1 MDSSMVVVLVGLLT
15 VVTASSSRC
24 TPLQILK
31 VKNQWQRAYGIG
43 RMRDD
48 FGLAI
53 WRSIFAH
60 DPTVLPLFER
70 VHGDDLYHPDFIA
83 HSARVFGALES
94 LITLLDQ
101 PDTYEMQ
108 VAFLRSVHNYR
119 NLAENHIWL
128 MKNALMRIIPAA
140 LQFCFDEYAWN
151 SCLDKI
157 MEDING
163 SHS

>member
-1 MDSSMVVVLVGLLT
+1 VLVIC
-15 VVTASSSRC
+15 R
-24 TPLQILK
+24 
-31 VKNQWQRAYGIG
+31 
-43 RMRDD
+43 
-48 FGLAI
+48 
-53 WRSIFAH
+53 IFAH

-119 NLAENHIWL
+119 NLAENHIWVRNVPKML
-128 MKNALMRIIPAA
+128 VFLYGTFHHKIYFRPQKYIAL
-140 LQFCFDEYAWN
+140 DY
-151 SCLDKI
+151 
-157 MEDING
+157 INIWYN
-163 SHS
+163 